1 MTNENNELQNNNE
14 ITNEESEQQVEIVF
28 EDVDGNE
35 VTEIS
40 SMETFVM
47 MMIDDKVS
55 EEIGET
61 TIITDIH
68 DSDDEEEIER
78 LTIESEKLVFDQFR
92 EVLNSRE
99 DLREELEGEELEL
112 AIKALE
118 EFMTTFLN
126 VHYQAIGSKLQVGE
140 NITLAEIEARNE
152 SI

>member
-28 EDVDGNE
+28 VDVDGNE

-47 MMIDDKVS
+47 MMIADKVS

>member
-14 ITNEESEQQVEIVF
+14 ITNEESAPQVEIVF
-28 EDVDGNE
+28 EDGDGNE
-35 VTEIS
+35 VTEVS

-47 MMIDDKVS
+47 MMIADKVS
-55 EEIGET
+55 DGIGET

-78 LTIESEKLVFDQFR
+78 LTIESEKFVFDQFR

>member
-14 ITNEESEQQVEIVF
+14 ITNEESAQQVEIVF

-47 MMIDDKVS
+47 MMIADKVS